1 MVIKH
6 FELYG
11 SIQAVVRW
19 LPDSCSY
26 DLAMR
31 LGNDMFVNLFHI
43 IQEDRR
49 AFVTAESIY
58 ATLSE
63 VRY

>member
-1 MVIKH
+1 
-6 FELYG
+6 
-11 SIQAVVRW
+11 VVARW
-19 LPDSCSY
+19 LLGSCSY

-43 IQEDRR
+43 VQEDRR
-49 AFVTAESIY
+49 AFVSAESIY

-63 VRY
+63 VRC